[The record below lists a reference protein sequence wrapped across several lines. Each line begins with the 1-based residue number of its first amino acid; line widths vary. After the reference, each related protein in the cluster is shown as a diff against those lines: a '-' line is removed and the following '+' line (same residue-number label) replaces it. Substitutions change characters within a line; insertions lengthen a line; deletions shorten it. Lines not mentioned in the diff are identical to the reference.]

1 MPQFHNILY
10 SVIGLLL
17 GKYFNYN
24 LFIIVFRYN
33 NSCALNFI
41 LASKFPTKN
50 EVVKLFNLVYYSH
63 SLANLSIIRSVRFKN
78 ITSSTKL
85 LSLVFEGGS
94 NDLIKIVISKKPIP
108 IWIGISLQLRLL
120 VIKFNYSFLHFL
132 LLRVKDVHLI
142 IKNCR

>member
-1 MPQFHNILY
+1 MPQFLNILY

-50 EVVKLFNLVYYSH
+50 EVVKLFNLVYYSP
-63 SLANLSIIRSVRFKN
+63 SLANLSKIRSVRFK
-78 ITSSTKL
+78 KL
-85 LSLVFEGGS
+85 HRVLS
-94 NDLIKIVISKKPIP
+94 
-108 IWIGISLQLRLL
+108 
-120 VIKFNYSFLHFL
+120 YFL
-132 LLRVKDVHLI
+132 
-142 IKNCR
+142 